1 MNGIDLLD
9 RDGRH
14 ENQHWRNYLSTDN
27 STAVLAPDL
36 AAFAKLKIPASLL
49 AYAGVR
55 HVTDAEA
62 RTDFGI
68 KGSPSMDM
76 AGVIF
81 PYFNPIT
88 GRRTTCR
95 LRRDHPEVDAETGK
109 PKNKYLAPFGD
120 GRHLYFP
127 PGASEKL
134 KDPDTII
141 VLVEAEKS
149 SLALTAS
156 AQRTSTNILALGLGG
171 CWGWRGRVGKAES
184 TDGSRV
190 DVVGP
195 LPDLYVCNGRKVY
208 VCLDANVTGNPKV
221 RQAEKALVTFLAEHN
236 CDVHI
241 RHLPHLDDVNGPDDL
256 IALHGDD
263 AMRMALMT
271 PICPSDGP
279 GILEAALEAIAGEI
293 YTSNMER
300 FYAFCAALQRLRGP
314 LPVALPVE
322 RIGNLLGCHWSTVAM
337 YRRQAVV
344 AGWLQHAGKAVPHVR
359 AATFSVKLPI
369 LTKGVEEILTNS
381 EGTLTKSKTIHMGMV
396 SSSLPTS
403 SENLPSSHSEKTSE
417 FLSEKTMTSLSEN
430 ALTTSPA
437 EKVEIPTIPTAQTN
451 NSDGVDNTAE
461 TKEELWF

>member
-1 MNGIDLLD
+1 MTYND
-9 RDGRH
+9 
-14 ENQHWRNYLSTDN
+14 YN
-27 STAVLAPDL
+27 STPTLTESDL

-49 AYAGVR
+49 ADAGVR
-55 HVTDAEA
+55 RVSDAEA

-68 KGSPSMDM
+68 SGSPSKDLS
-76 AGVIF
+76 GVIF
-81 PYFNPIT
+81 PYFSPVT
-88 GRRTTCR
+88 CRRTTCR

-120 GRHLYFP
+120 GRHLFFP
-127 PGASEKL
+127 PGAFEKL

-156 AQRTSTNILALGLGG
+156 AQRTGTNILALGLGG
-171 CWGWRGRVGKAES
+171 CWGWRGRIGKAES

-190 DVVGP
+190 DVLGP
-195 LPDLYVCNGRKVY
+195 LPDLDVCKGRKVY

-221 RQAEKALVTFLAEHN
+221 RQAEKALVTFLAEHE

-241 RHLPHLDDVNGPDDL
+241 RHVPHLDGVNGPDDL

-314 LPVALPVE
+314 QPVALPVE
-322 RIGNLLGCHWSTVAM
+322 RIGNLLGCHWSTIAM
-337 YRRQAVV
+337 WRRQAVV

-369 LTKGVEEILTNS
+369 LTKGVEEIITNS
-381 EGTLTKSKTIHMGMV
+381 EGTLTKSKTIHMGKV
-396 SSSLPTS
+396 SSSLPTF

-417 FLSEKTMTSLSEN
+417 FLSEKTTTSLSEN
-430 ALTTSPA
+430 ALTTTRA
-437 EKVEIPTIPTAQTN
+437 ETVEISTISTAKIG
-451 NSDGVDNTAE
+451 NSDGVDNTVE